1 MLARRLIIPL
11 LLTFLSLCEMQ
22 AQTRSQAEQ
31 IKDFYACYMKAIETC
46 NQKEENRLLQDF
58 LTPEMQEKKGRLV
71 QVTGSDPLL
80 RAQDV
85 SDYGRQSLACRHL
98 DGSWYEV
105 SYRWDESDTVGIKI
119 PVRIKT
125 DAKGKTRICYVT
137 PYWGGSSY
145 GDSLLDIAEQTVDD
159 GKDAETFVATF
170 FKTYAYNY
178 VKMQPTLEQELGL
191 LRQTYCT
198 ADMQGKYNALSRQYM
213 DDASPVDPLIG
224 CADFDAFW
232 YSSLRVKPLGKNWF
246 ELSYNADANGWSIHV
261 KVMVSEHNGKYR
273 ISDLEKLKFKV

>member
-1 MLARRLIIPL
+1 MLTRRIIIPL

-46 NQKEENRLLQDF
+46 NQKEENKLLQDF

-85 SDYGRQSLACRHL
+85 SEYGRQSLACRHL

-170 FKTYAYNY
+170 FNTYAYNY

-198 ADMQGKYNALSRQYM
+198 ADMQGKYNALSQQYM

-261 KVMVSEHNGKYR
+261 KVMVTEQNGKYR
-273 ISDLEKLKFKV
+273 ISDLE

>member
-1 MLARRLIIPL
+1 MLTRIIIPL

-46 NQKEENRLLQDF
+46 NQKEENKLLQDF

-198 ADMQGKYNALSRQYM
+198 ADMQGKYNALSQQYM

-246 ELSYNADANGWSIHV
+246 ELSYNADANGWNVRV
-261 KVMVSEHNGKYR
+261 KVMVSEQNGKYR
-273 ISDLEKLKFKV
+273 ISDLE

>member
-1 MLARRLIIPL
+1 MLTRRIIIPL

-46 NQKEENRLLQDF
+46 NQKEENKLLQDF

-198 ADMQGKYNALSRQYM
+198 ADMQGKYNALSQQYM

-261 KVMVSEHNGKYR
+261 KVMVSKQNGKYR
-273 ISDLEKLKFKV
+273 ISDLE

>member
-46 NQKEENRLLQDF
+46 NQKEENKLLQDF

-198 ADMQGKYNALSRQYM
+198 ADMQGKYNALSQQYM

-261 KVMVSEHNGKYR
+261 KVMVSEQNGKYR
-273 ISDLEKLKFKV
+273 ISDLE

>member
-1 MLARRLIIPL
+1 MLARRIIIPL
-11 LLTFLSLCEMQ
+11 LLTFLSLFEMQ

-46 NQKEENRLLQDF
+46 NQKEENKLLQDC

-85 SDYGRQSLACRHL
+85 SEYGRQSLACRHL

-198 ADMQGKYNALSRQYM
+198 ADMQGKYNALSQQYM
-213 DDASPVDPLIG
+213 DDGGPMDPLIG

-246 ELSYNADANGWSIHV
+246 ELSYNADANGWNVRV
-261 KVMVSEHNGKYR
+261 KVMVSEQNGHCR
-273 ISDLEKLKFKV
+273 ISDLK

>member
-1 MLARRLIIPL
+1 MLTRIIIPL

-46 NQKEENRLLQDF
+46 NQKEENKLLQDF

-198 ADMQGKYNALSRQYM
+198 ADMQGKYNALSQQYM

-261 KVMVSEHNGKYR
+261 KVMVSEQNGHCR
-273 ISDLEKLKFKV
+273 ISDIK

>member
-11 LLTFLSLCEMQ
+11 LLTFLSLFEMQ

-46 NQKEENRLLQDF
+46 NQKEENKLLQDF

-85 SDYGRQSLACRHL
+85 SEYGRQSLACRHL

-198 ADMQGKYNALSRQYM
+198 ADMQGKYNALSQQYM
-213 DDASPVDPLIG
+213 DDGSPVDPLIG

-261 KVMVSEHNGKYR
+261 KVMVSEQNGKYR
-273 ISDLEKLKFKV
+273 ISDLE

>member
-1 MLARRLIIPL
+1 
-11 LLTFLSLCEMQ
+11 
-22 AQTRSQAEQ
+22 
-31 IKDFYACYMKAIETC
+31 MKAIETC
-46 NQKEENRLLQDF
+46 NQKEENKLLQDC

-85 SDYGRQSLACRHL
+85 SEYGRQSLACRHL

-125 DAKGKTRICYVT
+125 DARGKTRICYVT

-198 ADMQGKYNALSRQYM
+198 ADMQGKYNALSQQYM
-213 DDASPVDPLIG
+213 DDGSPVDPLIG

-261 KVMVSEHNGKYR
+261 KVMVSEQNGKYR
-273 ISDLEKLKFKV
+273 ISDLE

>member
-1 MLARRLIIPL
+1 MLARRIIIPL

-46 NQKEENRLLQDF
+46 NQKEENKLLQDF

-85 SDYGRQSLACRHL
+85 SEYGRQSLACRHL

-198 ADMQGKYNALSRQYM
+198 ADMLGKYNALSQQYM

-246 ELSYNADANGWSIHV
+246 EVSYNADANGWSIHV
-261 KVMVSEHNGKYR
+261 KVMVSEQNGKYR
-273 ISDLEKLKFKV
+273 ISDLE

>member
-1 MLARRLIIPL
+1 MFARRIIIPL

-46 NQKEENRLLQDF
+46 NQKEENKLLQDS

-246 ELSYNADANGWSIHV
+246 EVSYNADANGWSIHV
-261 KVMVSEHNGKYR
+261 KVMVSEQNGKYR
-273 ISDLEKLKFKV
+273 ISDLE

>member
-1 MLARRLIIPL
+1 MFARRIIIPL

-46 NQKEENRLLQDF
+46 NQKEENKLLQDF

-85 SDYGRQSLACRHL
+85 SEYGRQSLACRHL

-178 VKMQPTLEQELGL
+178 VKMQPTLEQELRL

-198 ADMQGKYNALSRQYM
+198 ADMQGKYNALSQQYM

-246 ELSYNADANGWSIHV
+246 EVSYNADANGWSIHV
-261 KVMVSEHNGKYR
+261 KVMVSEQNGKYR
-273 ISDLEKLKFKV
+273 ISDLE

>member
-1 MLARRLIIPL
+1 MKKLTFIL
-11 LLTFLSLCEMQ
+11 LFLSLSEMQ
-22 AQTRSQAEQ
+22 AQTKSQAEQ
-31 IKDFYACYMKAIETC
+31 IKEFYACYMKAVETC
-46 NQKEENRLLQDF
+46 NQKEETELLQDF

-85 SDYGRQSLACRHL
+85 SEYGRQSLACRHL
-98 DGSWYEV
+98 EGSWYEV
-105 SYRWDESDTVGIKI
+105 SYRWDESDTIGIKI
-119 PVRIKT
+119 PVRVQT

-170 FKTYAYNY
+170 FKTYAYTY
-178 VKMQPTLEQELGL
+178 VKMPSTLEQELGL

-198 ADMQGKYNALSRQYM
+198 ADMQGKYNALSQQYM
-213 DDASPVDPLIG
+213 DDGSPVDPLIG

-261 KVMVSEHNGKYR
+261 KVMVSEQNGKCR
-273 ISDLEKLKFKV
+273 ISDLK

>member
-1 MLARRLIIPL
+1 MLTRRIIIPL

-46 NQKEENRLLQDF
+46 NQKEENKLLQDF

-198 ADMQGKYNALSRQYM
+198 ADMQGKYNTLSQQYM
-213 DDASPVDPLIG
+213 DDGSPVDPLIG

-246 ELSYNADANGWSIHV
+246 ELSYNTDANGWSIHV
-261 KVMVSEHNGKYR
+261 KVMVSEQNGKYR
-273 ISDLEKLKFKV
+273 ILDLE

>member
-1 MLARRLIIPL
+1 MFARRIIIPL

-46 NQKEENRLLQDF
+46 NQKEENKLLQDF

-198 ADMQGKYNALSRQYM
+198 ADMLGKYNALSQQYM

-246 ELSYNADANGWSIHV
+246 EVSYNADANGWSIHV
-261 KVMVSEHNGKYR
+261 KVMVSEQNGKYR
-273 ISDLEKLKFKV
+273 ISDLE

>member
-1 MLARRLIIPL
+1 MIARRIIIPL

-46 NQKEENRLLQDF
+46 NQKEENKLLQDF

-159 GKDAETFVATF
+159 GKDAETFVAKF

-198 ADMQGKYNALSRQYM
+198 ADMQGKYNALSQQYM
-213 DDASPVDPLIG
+213 DDGSPVDPLIG

-261 KVMVSEHNGKYR
+261 KVMVSEQNGKYR
-273 ISDLEKLKFKV
+273 ISDLE

>member
-1 MLARRLIIPL
+1 MLARRIIIPL

-159 GKDAETFVATF
+159 GKDAETFVAKF

-198 ADMQGKYNALSRQYM
+198 ADMQGKYNALSQQYM
-213 DDASPVDPLIG
+213 DDGSPVDPLIG

-261 KVMVSEHNGKYR
+261 KVMVSEQNGKYR
-273 ISDLEKLKFKV
+273 ISDLE

>member
-1 MLARRLIIPL
+1 MFARRIIIPL

-46 NQKEENRLLQDF
+46 NQKEENKLLQDF

-85 SDYGRQSLACRHL
+85 SEYGRQSLACRHL

-198 ADMQGKYNALSRQYM
+198 ADMQGKYNALSQQYM

-261 KVMVSEHNGKYR
+261 KVMVSEQNGKYR
-273 ISDLEKLKFKV
+273 ISDLE

>member
-1 MLARRLIIPL
+1 MLARRIIIPL

-178 VKMQPTLEQELGL
+178 VKMQPTLEQELRL

-198 ADMQGKYNALSRQYM
+198 ADMQGKYNALSQQYM

-261 KVMVSEHNGKYR
+261 KVMVSEQNGKYR
-273 ISDLEKLKFKV
+273 ISDLE

>member
-1 MLARRLIIPL
+1 MLTRIIIPL

-46 NQKEENRLLQDF
+46 NQKEENKLLQDF

-198 ADMQGKYNALSRQYM
+198 ADMQGKYNALSQQYM

-261 KVMVSEHNGKYR
+261 KVMVSEQNGKYR
-273 ISDLEKLKFKV
+273 ISDLE

>member
-1 MLARRLIIPL
+1 MLARRIIIPL

-46 NQKEENRLLQDF
+46 NQKEENKLLQDF

-198 ADMQGKYNALSRQYM
+198 ADMQGKYNALSQQYM
-213 DDASPVDPLIG
+213 DDGSPVDPLIG

-261 KVMVSEHNGKYR
+261 KVMVSEQNGKYR
-273 ISDLEKLKFKV
+273 ISDLE

>member
-1 MLARRLIIPL
+1 MLARRIIIPL

-46 NQKEENRLLQDF
+46 NQKEENKLLQDF

-85 SDYGRQSLACRHL
+85 SEYGRQSLACRHL

-198 ADMQGKYNALSRQYM
+198 ADMQGKYNALSQQYM

-246 ELSYNADANGWSIHV
+246 EVSYNADANGWSIHV
-261 KVMVSEHNGKYR
+261 KVMVSEQNGKYR
-273 ISDLEKLKFKV
+273 ISDLE

>member
-1 MLARRLIIPL
+1 MLARRIIIPL

-178 VKMQPTLEQELGL
+178 VKMQPTLEQELRL

-232 YSSLRVKPLGKNWF
+232 YSSLRVIPLGKNWF
-246 ELSYNADANGWSIHV
+246 EVSYNADANGWSIHV
-261 KVMVSEHNGKYR
+261 KVMVSEQNGKYR
-273 ISDLEKLKFKV
+273 ISDLE

>member
-1 MLARRLIIPL
+1 MLTRIIIPL

-46 NQKEENRLLQDF
+46 NQKEENKLLQDF

-85 SDYGRQSLACRHL
+85 SEYGRQSLACRHL

-198 ADMQGKYNALSRQYM
+198 ADMQGKYNALSQQYM

-261 KVMVSEHNGKYR
+261 KVMVSEQNGKYR
-273 ISDLEKLKFKV
+273 ISDLE

>member
-1 MLARRLIIPL
+1 MLTRIIIPL

-46 NQKEENRLLQDF
+46 NQKEENKLLQDF
-58 LTPEMQEKKGRLV
+58 LTPDMQEKKGRLV

-198 ADMQGKYNALSRQYM
+198 ADMQGKYNALSQQYM

-246 ELSYNADANGWSIHV
+246 EVSYNADANGWSIHV
-261 KVMVSEHNGKYR
+261 KVMVTEQNGKYR
-273 ISDLEKLKFKV
+273 ISDLE

>member
-1 MLARRLIIPL
+1 MLTRIIIPL

-46 NQKEENRLLQDF
+46 NQKEENKLLQDF

-85 SDYGRQSLACRHL
+85 SEYGRQSLACRHL

-170 FKTYAYNY
+170 FKTYAYTY
-178 VKMQPTLEQELGL
+178 VKMPSTLEQELGL

-198 ADMQGKYNALSRQYM
+198 ADMQGKYNALSQQYM
-213 DDASPVDPLIG
+213 DDGSPVDPLIG

-261 KVMVSEHNGKYR
+261 KVMVSEQNGKCR
-273 ISDLEKLKFKV
+273 ISDLK

>member
-1 MLARRLIIPL
+1 MFARSIIIPL

-46 NQKEENRLLQDF
+46 NQKEENKLLQDC

-85 SDYGRQSLACRHL
+85 SEYGRQSLACRHL

-246 ELSYNADANGWSIHV
+246 EVSYNADANGWSIHV
-261 KVMVSEHNGKYR
+261 KVMVSEQNGKYR
-273 ISDLEKLKFKV
+273 ISDLE

>member
-1 MLARRLIIPL
+1 MFARRIIIPL

-46 NQKEENRLLQDF
+46 NQKEENKLLQDF

-198 ADMQGKYNALSRQYM
+198 ADMQGKYNALSQQYM

-261 KVMVSEHNGKYR
+261 KVMVSEQNGKYR
-273 ISDLEKLKFKV
+273 ISDLE

>member
-1 MLARRLIIPL
+1 MFARRIIIPL

-85 SDYGRQSLACRHL
+85 SEYGRQSLACRHL

-198 ADMQGKYNALSRQYM
+198 ADMQGKYNALSQQYM
-213 DDASPVDPLIG
+213 DDGSPVDPLIG

-261 KVMVSEHNGKYR
+261 KVMVSEQNGKYR
-273 ISDLEKLKFKV
+273 ISDLE

>member
-1 MLARRLIIPL
+1 MLARRIIIPL

-46 NQKEENRLLQDF
+46 NQKEENKLLQDF

-85 SDYGRQSLACRHL
+85 SEYGRQSLACRHL

-198 ADMQGKYNALSRQYM
+198 ADMQGKYNALSQQYM

-261 KVMVSEHNGKYR
+261 KVMVSEQNGKYR
-273 ISDLEKLKFKV
+273 ISDLE

>member
-1 MLARRLIIPL
+1 MLARRIIIPL

-46 NQKEENRLLQDF
+46 NQKEENKLLQDF

-178 VKMQPTLEQELGL
+178 VKMQPTLEQELRL

-198 ADMQGKYNALSRQYM
+198 ADMQGKYNALSQQYM

-261 KVMVSEHNGKYR
+261 KVMVSEQNGKYR
-273 ISDLEKLKFKV
+273 ISDLE

>member
-1 MLARRLIIPL
+1 MFARRIIIPL

-46 NQKEENRLLQDF
+46 NQKEENKLLQDF

-85 SDYGRQSLACRHL
+85 SEYGRQSLACRHL

-198 ADMQGKYNALSRQYM
+198 ADMQGKYNALSQQYM

-246 ELSYNADANGWSIHV
+246 EVSYNADANGWSIHV
-261 KVMVSEHNGKYR
+261 KVMVSEQNGKYR
-273 ISDLEKLKFKV
+273 ISDLE

>member
-1 MLARRLIIPL
+1 MLTRIIIPL

-46 NQKEENRLLQDF
+46 NQKEENKLLQDF

-198 ADMQGKYNALSRQYM
+198 ADMLGKYNALSQQYM

-246 ELSYNADANGWSIHV
+246 EVSYNADANGWSIHV

-273 ISDLEKLKFKV
+273 ISDLE

>member
-1 MLARRLIIPL
+1 MLTRIIIPL

-46 NQKEENRLLQDF
+46 NQKEENKVLQDF

-198 ADMQGKYNALSRQYM
+198 ADMQGKYNALSQQYM

-246 ELSYNADANGWSIHV
+246 ELSYNADANGWNVRV
-261 KVMVSEHNGKYR
+261 KVMVSEQNGNCR
-273 ISDLEKLKFKV
+273 ISDIK